1 MAAEQPQII
10 ISDSPYEDALDRYV
24 GEEILGE
31 KPEPETA
38 APEEDET
45 QEVEAAPEEDNA
57 EDEPEYVEITHNGK
71 PVKLTLDEV
80 IEHASKGFDYTQ
92 KTQQL
97 ADQRKQIETLAQNVQ
112 QQYQLQQATI
122 QQTAQLYA
130 LDSQLANYKNITQ
143 NDWDVWSDQDP
154 LEASKGWRKY
164 QALVQQ
170 RDEVANSVQQAQ
182 TQLSQQQQ
190 YQLMQQRELALQEVP
205 RIINGWTNELDTAY
219 TKSAIENYGDYGV
232 TMEALKQFAY
242 VPGLHMMLNDAYQ
255 WRQLQAKKPEV
266 QKRVSLAPKSAK
278 PGGKVDDANQT
289 RSTLLKQLKSGRSE
303 KARRAIADS
312 LLDKFV

>member
-10 ISDSPYEDALDRYV
+10 ISDSPYEDALDKYV

-31 KPEPETA
+31 KPEVEA
-38 APEEDET
+38 AEPLDEAE
-45 QEVEAAPEEDNA
+45 QEVEAAPDEDNVD
-57 EDEPEYVEITHNGK
+57 DEPELVEITHNGK

-97 ADQRKQIETLAQNVQ
+97 ADQRKQLDTLAQNIQ

-122 QQTAQLYA
+122 QETAKVYA
-130 LDSQLANYKNITQ
+130 MDSQLANYQ
-143 NDWDVWSDQDP
+143 NVNWDAWMDQDP
-154 LEASKGWRKY
+154 VEASKGWQKY
-164 QALVQQ
+164 TMLKSQ
-170 RDEVANSVQQAQ
+170 RDEAANGIQQIQSQ
-182 TQLSQQQQ
+182 TQQMTMHKLQQKLNEGAQQ
-190 YQLMQQRELALQEVP
+190 LANEIKGWSPELAKSLKSNALEY
-205 RIINGWTNELDTAY
+205 GFSETELDQVY
-219 TKSAIENYGDYGV
+219 DPRMVKV
-232 TMEALKQFAY
+232 
-242 VPGLHMMLNDAYQ
+242 LHDAYQ

-278 PGGKVDDANQT
+278 PGRNVDDANQT
-289 RSTLLKQLKSGRSE
+289 RSTLLKQLKTGRTE
-303 KARRAIADS
+303 KTRRAIADS

>member
-1 MAAEQPQII
+1 MAAEQPII
-10 ISDSPYEDALDRYV
+10 TISDSPYDDALDKYV

-31 KPEPETA
+31 KPEPEA
-38 APEEDET
+38 AVEEDEV

-97 ADQRKQIETLAQNVQ
+97 SEQRKQIETLAQNVQ

-122 QQTAQLYA
+122 QETAKIYA
-130 LDSQLANYKNITQ
+130 MDSQLANYQ
-143 NDWDVWSDQDP
+143 NVNWDAWMDQDP
-154 LEASKGWRKY
+154 IEASKGWQKF
-164 QALVQQ
+164 QMLKSQ
-170 RDEVANSVQQAQ
+170 RDEAANNIQQVQAQ
-182 TQLSQQQQ
+182 TQQMSLHQLQQKLNEGAQQ
-190 YQLMQQRELALQEVP
+190 LANEIKGWSPELAKSLKSNALEY
-205 RIINGWTNELDTAY
+205 GFSETELDQVY
-219 TKSAIENYGDYGV
+219 DPRMVKV
-232 TMEALKQFAY
+232 
-242 VPGLHMMLNDAYQ
+242 LHDAYQ

-289 RSTLLKQLKSGRSE
+289 RSTLLKQLKTGRSE
-303 KARRAIADS
+303 KTRRAIADS

>member
-31 KPEPETA
+31 KPEPEEA
-38 APEEDET
+38 ASLEEDET
-45 QEVEAAPEEDNA
+45 QEVEAAPDEDNA

-92 KTQQL
+92 KTQQI
-97 ADQRKQIETLAQNVQ
+97 AEQRKQLETLAQTVQ

-122 QQTAQLYA
+122 QETAKVYA
-130 LDSQLANYKNITQ
+130 MDSQLANYQ
-143 NDWDVWSDQDP
+143 NVNWDAWMDQDP
-154 LEASKGWRKY
+154 IEASKGWQKF
-164 QALVQQ
+164 QMLKSQ
-170 RDEVANSVQQAQ
+170 RDEVANSVQQIQAQ
-182 TQLSQQQQ
+182 NQQMT
-190 YQLMQQRELALQEVP
+190 MQQLQQKLSEGAQQLANEIKGWSPELAKSLKSNALEY
-205 RIINGWTNELDTAY
+205 GFTDSELDQVY
-219 TKSAIENYGDYGV
+219 DPRMVKV
-232 TMEALKQFAY
+232 
-242 VPGLHMMLNDAYQ
+242 LHDAYQ

-278 PGGKVDDANQT
+278 PGGKIENENQT
-289 RSTLLKQLKSGRSE
+289 RSALLKQLKTGRSE
-303 KARRAIADS
+303 KTRRAIADS

>member
-97 ADQRKQIETLAQNVQ
+97 ADQRKQIEALAQNVQ

-122 QQTAQLYA
+122 QETAKVYA
-130 LDSQLANYKNITQ
+130 MDSQLANYQ
-143 NDWDVWSDQDP
+143 NVNWDAWMDQDP
-154 LEASKGWRKY
+154 IEASKGWQKF
-164 QALVQQ
+164 QMLKSQ
-170 RDEVANSVQQAQ
+170 RDEAANNIQQVQAQ
-182 TQLSQQQQ
+182 TQQMSLHQLQQKLNEGAQQ
-190 YQLMQQRELALQEVP
+190 LANEIKGWSPELAKSLKSNALEY
-205 RIINGWTNELDTAY
+205 GFSETELDQVY
-219 TKSAIENYGDYGV
+219 DPRMVKV
-232 TMEALKQFAY
+232 
-242 VPGLHMMLNDAYQ
+242 LHDAYQ

-266 QKRVSLAPKSAK
+266 QKRVSLAPKSPK
-278 PGGKVDDANQT
+278 PGGKVENENQT
-289 RSTLLKQLKSGRSE
+289 RSTLLKQLKTGRSE
-303 KARRAIADS
+303 KTRRAIADS